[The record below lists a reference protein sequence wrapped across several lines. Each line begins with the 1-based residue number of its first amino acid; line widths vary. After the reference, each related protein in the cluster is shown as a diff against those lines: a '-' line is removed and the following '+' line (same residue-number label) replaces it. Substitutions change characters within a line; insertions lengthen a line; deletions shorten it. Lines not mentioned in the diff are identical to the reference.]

1 MQALRIAAGLLR
13 TLRPQA
19 QVYLPAASSGS
30 QRVLLETAGFSLSGS
45 FYLPGQPAHAA
56 FAAMLAT
63 LCRIPPASVVM
74 MHTSIR
80 KEPGSYTREQ
90 WSVLADACKAMRHFP
105 ILEISSRGLQ
115 RAGRDSAAVHGM
127 AEREVPFMLMHLG
140 VGRIAISVC
149 DKL

>member
-19 QVYLPAASSGS
+19 QAYLPAASSKA
-30 QRVLLETAGFSLSGS
+30 QRALLETAGFALSGS
-45 FYLPGQPAHAA
+45 FYLPGQPANAA
-56 FAAMLAT
+56 FPAMLAT
-63 LCRIPPASVVM
+63 LCRIPPSSVVM

-80 KEPGSYTREQ
+80 KEPGGYTREQ

-105 ILEISSRGLQ
+105 ILEISSRGLY

-127 AEREVPFMLMHLG
+127 VEREAPFMLMHLG